1 MRWYAIANGP
11 LRALKVLLDSP
22 LEFDPEEYIDRTF
35 ADTTA
40 NEQVSSDLKALAS
53 VYNTQRQALFPR
65 IGSIHQ
71 ALSNTAKI
79 NAKDKF
85 EDISPLTHGFSDSS
99 KSSLYSSTLKNT
111 TCNSVNLQL
120 DRLLENFKVSDC
132 SGQRFNSRD
141 LSDFVTF
148 YLLSEVL
155 FFALTLMAD
164 IKIAGNT
171 ITISPADKE
180 IESQLRRKWFANYWE
195 EISAASSIAYI
206 DILPQGAERSSN
218 FEDAIYALGLNFRDK
233 IFSIPASSLP
243 SKLEKSVCISWMTKL
258 SNLVTLC
265 IWCQKKNQM
274 QHAPYALLER
284 IQITKKDIEKL
295 SELLGNYSQPD
306 RIFSFQ
312 SNGIKIDN
320 PSFTN
325 QLRIIINDLANA
337 LSENQLNNML
347 GDFFEKDYL
356 KKYFSNSELKNH
368 YRVHQGIL
376 AHEVLD
382 TELKP
387 DVDLIVEDLRRER
400 FYFIQVKYLKIGGKA
415 YISGDLD
422 HLVSGKLSKGLK
434 QITDAKMAME
444 LGKLDK
450 LLAARD
456 LGRCYKD
463 NSTFMMVHNIS
474 NFDFC
479 LWPTGVV
486 SYEWNSLRN
495 LLKDGEVRHGHT
507 QKGTNIW
514 KSSKPLPIENPD
526 SLVDE
531 IINDCPASSL
541 SGANT
546 LFEAANLVVKFS
558 VGNTKIECLGMG
570 L

>member
-22 LEFDPEEYIDRTF
+22 LDFDPEEYIDRTF
-35 ADTTA
+35 TGTT
-40 NEQVSSDLKALAS
+40 NEQVSSGLRVLAS
-53 VYNTQRQALFPR
+53 AYNTQRQALFPKV
-65 IGSIHQ
+65 GNIHQ

-79 NAKDKF
+79 NANDKL
-85 EDISPLTHGFSDSS
+85 EDISPLTYEFSDSL
-99 KSSLYSSTLKNT
+99 KSSLYSSALIST

-132 SGQRFNSRD
+132 SGKKFNSRD

-155 FFALTLMAD
+155 FFALTLMTD
-164 IKIAGNT
+164 IKVVGNT
-171 ITISPADKE
+171 ITIKPADKE
-180 IESQLRRKWFANYWE
+180 IEAQLRRKWFANYWE
-195 EISAASSIAYI
+195 EISAASSISYI
-206 DILPQGAERSSN
+206 DHLSQGAERSSN
-218 FEDAIYALGLNFRDK
+218 FEDAIYALGSNFRDK
-233 IFSIPASSLP
+233 IFSIPASLLP
-243 SKLEKSVCISWMTKL
+243 SKLEESACISWMTKL
-258 SNLVTLC
+258 SNLVALC

-274 QHAPYALLER
+274 PHAPYALLER
-284 IQITKKDIEKL
+284 IQVTKSDIEKL
-295 SELLGNYSQPD
+295 SEFLRKYPQPD
-306 RIFSFQ
+306 RIFSFP

-320 PSFTN
+320 LNFTN

-337 LSENQLNNML
+337 LSENRLNNML

-382 TELKP
+382 TGLKP

-444 LGKLDK
+444 SGNLAK
-450 LLAARD
+450 LLADRGLAR
-456 LGRCYKD
+456 CSKD
-463 NSTFMMVHNIS
+463 NSIFMMVHNIS

-479 LWPTGVV
+479 LWPNGVV

-495 LLKDGEVRHGHT
+495 LFKDGEVRHGHT
-507 QKGTNIW
+507 RGENNIW
-514 KSSKPLPIENPD
+514 KSEKPLPIENPD
-526 SLVDE
+526 SL
-531 IINDCPASSL
+531 INELINNCPASSQ

-546 LFEAANLVVKFS
+546 LFETAHLVVKFS
-558 VGNTKIECLGMG
+558 VGDTKFECLGMG